1 LTNLVERGD
10 TNVAGAAL
18 RTLIIIAPDQA
29 FPIFT
34 NCLARGKPK
43 VDAAFKALIE
53 VRPDQAL
60 PILLLHLKSPDITIR
75 GKAFGLLRRYPMT
88 SQIES
93 AMQIVALGSD
103 SAIAPAAKRLLTDL
117 YETNHPDAFLF
128 SDEPGYNGKRLGE
141 WLVTRTE
148 VGDELTPTAKDAFQQ
163 AGTNAIPFLLKRLT
177 YVRPPYCF
185 SPLQINI
192 NATWGFIALGEQAKP
207 ALPELW
213 MLMNGTN
220 KDIAMVA
227 MIAACGTGSNAM
239 PFLIKGLTNQFANV
253 RGLAANA
260 LTDGVGDKF
269 PEQRKPAILLFVKLL
284 NDPDDDIRQAA
295 TNQLKQIDPAAAAK
309 AGIK

>member
-1 LTNLVERGD
+1 
-10 TNVAGAAL
+10 
-18 RTLIIIAPDQA
+18 LIIIAPDRA
-29 FPIFT
+29 FPFFT
-34 NCLARGKPK
+34 NCLAQGKPEIG
-43 VDAAFKALIE
+43 AALKALTDAI
-53 VRPDQAL
+53 PDKAL
-60 PILLLHLKSPDITIR
+60 PILLTRLQSPDIKMQR
-75 GKAFGLLRRYPMT
+75 QAFGLLRQYPMT
-88 SQIES
+88 PQI
-93 AMQIVALGSD
+93 D
-103 SAIAPAAKRLLTDL
+103 SAIQVIAIDPDSDLAPVAKKFLTDR
-117 YETNHPDAFLF
+117 YETNHPDTLLF
-128 SDEPGYNGKRLGE
+128 PDEPSYNGKRLGE

-148 VGDELTPTAKDAFQQ
+148 IGDELTPAAKDAFDQ
-163 AGTNAIPFLLKRLT
+163 AGTNAIPALLKRLT

-185 SPLQINI
+185 SPVQINI
-192 NATWGFIALGEQAKP
+192 NATWGFMALGEQAKP

-213 MLMNGTN
+213 MLMDGTN
-220 KDIAMVA
+220 KDTAMVA